1 MINNLASFKKEF
13 DIHLKN
19 FLDQKIKK
27 IQSYTKDPYVINYI
41 NHANKIT
48 LLGGKRIRP
57 FIAYLSYLA
66 FGGKE
71 KEKIIKL
78 LISLEIFHLFAL
90 IHDDIMDKDKLR
102 HGIPTSHIYISN
114 ELKKRRKKDNE
125 YSGISQAILVGDL
138 FFNWAWEIISLNSNN
153 RGRKLFSEMI
163 DGTAIGQMLDV
174 ESKSNNKIPEDL
186 MYEINY
192 LKTARYTFIYP
203 LLIGASL
210 SRNLVSEEKDFLE
223 ELGLNL
229 GMAFQAQD
237 DIFDADNKKYIES
250 QKKLIKNNIENARKS
265 VERSKM
271 EKEYKE
277 KFLEFIATIEKRQ
290 F

>member
-1 MINNLASFKKEF
+1 MINDLTLFKKEF

-41 NHANKIT
+41 NHANKIA

-66 FGGKE
+66 FGGE
-71 KEKIIKL
+71 KKQKTIKL

-90 IHDDIMDKDKLR
+90 VHDDIMDKDQLR
-102 HGIPTSHIYISN
+102 HGILTSHVYISN
-114 ELKKRRKKDNE
+114 VLKKRIDNNYE
-125 YSGISQAILVGDL
+125 HFGISQAILVGDL
-138 FFNWAWEIISLNSNN
+138 LFNWACEIISLSPEKNV
-153 RGRKLFSEMI
+153 RKFFFEMAE
-163 DGTAIGQMLDV
+163 GTAIGQMLDV

-210 SRNLVSEEKDFLE
+210 SKNLSLDEKKFLE

-229 GMAFQAQD
+229 GMTFQAQD
-237 DIFDADNKKYIES
+237 DIFDSDNEKYIES
-250 QKKLIKNNIENARKS
+250 QKKLIKNNMENARELIEK
-265 VERSKM
+265 SKM

-277 KFLEFIATIEKRQ
+277 KFLGLIATIEERQ